1 MARFRLH
8 GFTLSLGAHIVILSI
23 VAMMVRQAPTRPD
36 SHSKPSAAVRLVWTA
51 AGSDDP
57 GGRPKEQDAREARL
71 VQLVEREAVAVSA
84 RALRIPNR
92 LQPPDVA
99 PRLALLAPTVDAG
112 LTEII
117 GAVEERPVSL
127 DTRGPGAGLGADGRK
142 GNGIGNGPGSGVGDG
157 DRPGAGQ
164 GDGLEPGNGV
174 SWPRLVQQVKPN
186 YTPDAMR
193 AQVEGM
199 VELEIVVLPDGS
211 VGRVRVVRSLDSRF
225 GLDQE
230 AINAVRRWR
239 FEPARQLGKAVPA
252 RVGVEL
258 SFNLR

>member
-8 GFTLSLGAHIVILSI
+8 GFTLSLGAHIVMLCI

-36 SHSKPSAAVRLVWTA
+36 SHSKPSEAVRLVWTG
-51 AGSDDP
+51 AGSGDP
-57 GGRPKEQDAREARL
+57 GGRSREQGAQELRRA
-71 VQLVEREAVAVSA
+71 QPFERKAVAVPA
-84 RALRIPNR
+84 KALTIPKHI
-92 LQPPDVA
+92 QPLEA
-99 PRLALLAPTVDAG
+99 SQRLALAAPTVATG
-112 LTEII
+112 LTETIC
-117 GAVEERPVSL
+117 AVEARPVSL
-127 DTRGPGAGLGADGRK
+127 DDRGPGAGPGAEGGK
-142 GNGIGNGPGSGVGDG
+142 GGIGNGSGSGVGDG
-157 DRPGAGQ
+157 DRPGAGE

-174 SWPRLVQQVKPN
+174 SWPKLVQQVKPN

-193 AQVEGM
+193 AQVQGM

-230 AINAVRRWR
+230 AIDAVRRWR
-239 FEPARQLGKAVPA
+239 FEPARRLGKAVPA
-252 RVGVEL
+252 RVAVEL